1 MMNILNGGDH
11 ADNNVDI
18 QEFMIIPVAAKTFAE
33 ALQVGTEIFHALS
46 SVLKEKGLN
55 TAVGDEGGFAPNL
68 GSNEEALQ
76 TIMEAIKAAGYKPG
90 EEVKLAM
97 DVAASEIYEDG
108 KYQLKGEG
116 RSEERRVGKEE
127 RCQWWRE

>member
-33 ALQVGTEIFHALS
+33 ALQVGTEIVHELS
-46 SVLKEKGLN
+46 SVLQEKGLN
-55 TAVGDEGGFAPNL
+55 TAVGDEGAFAPDL

-76 TIMEAIKAAGYKPG
+76 TIIVAIEAAEYKRD
-90 EEVKLAM
+90 EEVNVAM
-97 DVAASEIYEDG
+97 DIASSGHYA
-108 KYQLKGEG
+108 
-116 RSEERRVGKEE
+116 
-127 RCQWWRE
+127 